1 LSGEPE
7 VKFRGIVLLSDEGHS
22 VQLCCE
28 LLNVSPSGFY
38 DWKSRLPSKRQREN
52 ELLKSEIK
60 EIHKESKGTYGS
72 PRIKAALEDKG
83 HHIGKDKVAKL
94 MKEENIRARQKR
106 AFVPKTTVNN
116 PSDKKSDRL
125 FKIEETEV
133 VKPNQVWASD
143 LTYIPTEEGFLYLVV
158 VLDLFN
164 RQVKGWDLSDSME
177 AKQTVKAF
185 MNAVRNFPGRAKDV
199 IFHSDQGVQ
208 NCANDLRNKLELLG
222 FEQSMS
228 RKGNCYDNAFVESFF
243 HSLKNELEEKVF
255 KTQEQAKKAI
265 FEYIETWYN
274 NKRLHSSLGYMSPI
288 EYEKQFGDVA

>member
-1 LSGEPE
+1 M
-7 VKFRGIVLLSDEGHS
+7 KFRGIVLLSDEGHS

>member
-1 LSGEPE
+1 M
-7 VKFRGIVLLSDEGHS
+7 KFRGIVLLSDEGHS

-94 MKEENIRARQKR
+94 MKEENIKARQKR

>member
-94 MKEENIRARQKR
+94 MKEENIKARQKR

-208 NCANDLRNKLELLG
+208 NCANDLKNKLELLG

-265 FEYIETWYN
+265 FEYIN
-274 NKRLHSSLGYMSPI
+274 L
-288 EYEKQFGDVA
+288 V

>member
-1 LSGEPE
+1 M
-7 VKFRGIVLLSDEGHS
+7 KFRGIVLLGDEGHP
-22 VQLCCE
+22 VHLCCE
-28 LLNVSPSGFY
+28 LLKVSTSGFY
-38 DWKSRLPSKRQREN
+38 DWKSRLPSKRQRQN
-52 ELLKSEIK
+52 EVLKSEIK

-83 HHIGKDKVAKL
+83 HYAGKDRVAKL
-94 MKEENIRARQKR
+94 MKEENIKARQKK
-106 AFVPKTTVNN
+106 AFVPKTTINN
-116 PSDKKSDRL
+116 PSDIKSERL

-158 VLDLFN
+158 VIDLFN

-177 AKQTVKAF
+177 AKQTLKAF
-185 MNAVRNFPGRAKDV
+185 INAVRTLPGRVKDMT
-199 IFHSDQGVQ
+199 FHSDQGVQ
-208 NCANDLRNKLELLG
+208 NCATELRKKLELLG

-243 HSLKNELEEKVF
+243 HTLKNELEEKVF
-255 KTQEQAKKAI
+255 KTQDQAKKAI

-288 EYEKQFGDVA
+288 EYGKQFSDVA

>member
-1 LSGEPE
+1 M
-7 VKFRGIVLLSDEGHS
+7 KFRGIVLLSEEGHS

-28 LLNVSPSGFY
+28 LLNVSTSGFY
-38 DWKSRLPSKRQREN
+38 DWKGRLPSKRQTEN

-60 EIHKESKGTYGS
+60 EIHKESKSTYGS
-72 PRIKAALEDKG
+72 PRIKAALWKKG
-83 HHIGKDKVAKL
+83 HYPGKDRVAKL
-94 MKEENIRARQKR
+94 MKEENIRARQKK

-133 VKPNQVWASD
+133 NKPNQVWASD

-158 VLDLFN
+158 ILDLFN
-164 RQVKGWDLSDSME
+164 RQIKGWDLSDSME

-185 MNAVRNFPGRAKDV
+185 MNAVRTFPGRARDV

-208 NCANDLRNKLELLG
+208 NCATDLRKKLELLG

-243 HSLKNELEEKVF
+243 HSLKNELEEKIF
-255 KTQEQAKKAI
+255 KSQDQAKKAI

-288 EYEKQFGDVA
+288 EYEKQFTDVA

>member
-1 LSGEPE
+1 M
-7 VKFRGIVLLSDEGHS
+7 KFRGIVLLSDEGHS

-28 LLNVSPSGFY
+28 LLNVSTSGFY

-52 ELLKSEIK
+52 EVLKSEIK

-72 PRIKAALEDKG
+72 PRIKAALEEKG
-83 HHIGKDKVAKL
+83 HYAGKDKVAKL
-94 MKEENIRARQKR
+94 MKEEDIRARQKK
-106 AFVPKTTVNN
+106 AFVPKTTINN
-116 PSDKKSDRL
+116 PSDKKSERL

-158 VLDLFN
+158 VIDLFN

-177 AKQTVKAF
+177 AKQTLKAF
-185 MNAVRNFPGRAKDV
+185 MNAVRTFPGRAKDV

-208 NCANDLRNKLELLG
+208 NCAIDLRKKLKLLG

-243 HSLKNELEEKVF
+243 HSLKNELEEKIF
-255 KTQEQAKKAI
+255 KTQDQAKKAI

-288 EYEKQFGDVA
+288 EFEKQFSDVA